1 MSRLLLIALPVLLLF
16 GCASPNSPLPKAAE
30 DALQSGTNLRLI
42 SLEPE
47 PRDEELA
54 KAGKTWHH
62 NDEWIVLGE
71 TEVTK
76 SETHSKI
83 VSAVETAIRESD
95 GSAASCFWPRHKISV
110 EHDGKTHEFE
120 ICFKCLQMY
129 WKIDGK
135 KQDTILIGETQKA
148 ALDAVLKEA
157 GVKLARPG
165 N

>member
-1 MSRLLLIALPVLLLF
+1 MSRLLLIAAPLLLVV
-16 GCASPNSPLPKAAE
+16 GCSAPSPLPKAAE
-30 DALQSGTNLRLI
+30 DALRNGTNFRLI

-47 PRDEELA
+47 PREEELVSA
-54 KAGKTWHH
+54 NKTWHH

-71 TEVTK
+71 TSITK
-76 SETHSKI
+76 AETRSKI
-83 VSAVETAIRESD
+83 VIAIEAAVRESD
-95 GSAASCFWPRHKISV
+95 GSAASCFWPRHAISV
-110 EHDGKTHEFE
+110 EHDGNAHEIE

-157 GVKLARPG
+157 GVTLARPG